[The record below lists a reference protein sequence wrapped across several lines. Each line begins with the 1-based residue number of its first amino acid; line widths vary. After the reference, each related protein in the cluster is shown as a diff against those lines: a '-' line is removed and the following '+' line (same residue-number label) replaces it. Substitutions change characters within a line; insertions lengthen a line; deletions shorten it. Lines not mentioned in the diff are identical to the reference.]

1 MSEPSKTD
9 GNSSQVTSGIAFVA
23 LLLGLFAVQNT
34 FFQPTRPPME
44 SADRTFSE
52 NVRSR
57 LWQDPFEAVEEHR
70 KKYSA
75 QTREA
80 PASLSLPAEIT
91 YTNEEKQTEKFILK
105 ALQAQKNEKNKL
117 IESPDLQ
124 ARYAYEH
131 NGQEPKP
138 VCYRK
143 GIDDRSNPYPDSS
156 LIANSMDELRC
167 QVATTAEDS
176 SEKKLHVLAVM
187 VPNGPYA
194 EDKEWRLRTRYA
206 VVAALTELGYTPED
220 PEHIDYVDFDRT
232 CKTTLQGL
240 REEPN
245 DENLK
250 KELNR
255 KTHFCHMGSVMPY
268 EWFSIKDERGKEQEK
283 VLLLWLDNGGFVNA
297 DNRTPLKMLG
307 FLKNE
312 VFPESDQK
320 YSFNIIGPFGSGA
333 LDTMY
338 REIDSKNPAYNDLP
352 PPKLEE
358 SNKDYYKV
366 LDQSEF
372 FVAAATVNFG
382 DVHQQRMLKY
392 GEHINANWLNQ
403 KIIRT
408 ISTQDKLADLLLC
421 ELALRG
427 LTPYHVGTGTTLSK
441 YCSEGLDFRYKK
453 NDSPHHIVLIGE
465 RDTYYSQQLTET
477 FLKTVRKFDVQEKN
491 KTPWVHTYSYLRG
504 LDGIT
509 SEHAPSGHKEAKNKN
524 NEQQANQTNTPETRE
539 QKERPIGPSQLDYL
553 LNLAGQIKRL
563 DKQYAH
569 EGGIKAIGITGHD
582 TYDKLLILQALRLQ
596 FPGVLFFTTDLDA
609 RFFHP
614 SEIKWTRNLL
624 VASPFG
630 LQLNE
635 DFQKKTQPFRENY
648 QTSLFLA
655 AQLALCRNKGDQEN
669 SECNSD
675 IFRVDRTKWTDKP
688 RLFEIGND
696 GAVNISHEPN
706 DYLDSKKS
714 SIQPK
719 EFWEYVSLISIAVL
733 LPLLLIVFFTPK
745 DLRFSLIVFFS
756 VSIIFILITYY
767 LFVCY
772 RGIEPVS
779 FTAGTSMWPSVLM
792 KILSCVVA
800 CYLFYRTHTKLLEGR
815 RDITKKYFISDGEIG
830 DEKNMRKKCLI
841 YLREAWKETE
851 IALSVFFSSLVNP
864 KKRKQL
870 RSFFIDHWRK
880 NLLSGEVIQVRHFSI
895 NVFWK
900 KYLNLGLWRFTFIRL
915 FTALLFTLLLCGAAI
930 YLFKDVTF
938 HHIRGQSNYVLNF
951 VFLGLAVV
959 FYVLLILYVAEKVH
973 LSSHF
978 IKLLANPKVEIN
990 WSPTVVQTY
999 RNKYGLPEGVVC
1011 YRILLDF
1018 INDHTYAPNKFIYYP
1033 FFCLFLIVMS
1043 RNYYFDNWPTT
1054 PFVLTVYAFFAL
1066 LTLISAIRLR
1076 AAALYARNQ
1085 ILDRLE
1091 NNSADAPVNACWCK
1105 SRSNVMKLRS
1115 FIGEIRD
1122 FKEGIYRP
1130 LAYHPMV
1137 LNSLVPFSSIGGIYL
1152 IEYLV

>member
-245 DENLK
+245 NEKLK

-268 EWFSIKDERGKEQEK
+268 EWFSIKDEQEKEQEK

-312 VFPESDQK
+312 IFPESDPK
-320 YSFNIIGPFGSGA
+320 YSFNIIGPFGSDA

-338 REIDSKNPAYNDLP
+338 REVFGLYEKDMKSKYYVDLEDT
-352 PPKLEE
+352 LF
-358 SNKDYYKV
+358 YV
-366 LDQSEF
+366 G
-372 FVAAATVNFG
+372 AATVNFDAVNRKRG
-382 DVHQQRMLKY
+382 LKDS
-392 GEHINANWLNQ
+392 ENENKKWLDN

-427 LTPYHVGTGTTLSK
+427 VTPYHVGDGTALSNN
-441 YCSEGLDFRYKK
+441 CSERLSFDEFRHRK
-453 NDSPHHIVLIGE
+453 NSSPHHIVLIGE
-465 RDTYYSQQLTET
+465 RDTYYSRQLTKT
-477 FLKTVRKFDVQEKN
+477 FSNTIKKFGAED
-491 KTPWVHTYSYLRG
+491 KTPWVHAYSYLRG

-509 SEHAPSGHKEAKNKN
+509 SEHAPSGHKEETKNKN
-524 NEQQANQTNTPETRE
+524 HEQQANNTNASNTRE
-539 QKERPIGPSQLDYL
+539 QMERPVGPSQLDYL

-655 AQLALCRNKGDQEN
+655 AQLALCSGKTSPQN
-669 SECNSD
+669 SECNADLSKANREEWID
-675 IFRVDRTKWTDKP
+675 YP
-688 RLFEIGND
+688 RLFEIGNE

-706 DYLDSKKS
+706 RFLDSYAGDFRRFMDSTSITDDRKKESKKS
-714 SIQPK
+714 LDNYELK
-719 EFWEYVSLISIAVL
+719 TSLGFIFMMLFLAE
-733 LPLLLIVFFTPK
+733 LIINFFTPK
-745 DLRFSLIVFFS
+745 DFRKHLIR
-756 VSIIFILITYY
+756 FILGLVVIFTIASSIFAIAIA
-767 LFVCY
+767 LNY
-772 RGIEPVS
+772 RFELESLS
-779 FTAGTSMWPSVLM
+779 FTNGTSMWPSVLM
-792 KILSCVVA
+792 KIMAVILSG
-800 CYLFYRTHTKLLEGR
+800 YFFYRIHKKLSVSCE
-815 RDITKKYFISDGEIG
+815 DT
-830 DEKNMRKKCLI
+830 EKNYLQLETNKNDLI
-841 YLREAWKETE
+841 NGGNDIPNCSGAESIL
-851 IALSVFFSSLVNP
+851 
-864 KKRKQL
+864 
-870 RSFFIDHWRK
+870 IDHWRK
-880 NLLSGEVIQVRHFSI
+880 DLLNGEVKDKQLIQFSTLWGEYQCWSIRKLTIVRVSI
-895 NVFWK
+895 
-900 KYLNLGLWRFTFIRL
+900 
-915 FTALLFTLLLCGAAI
+915 ALLTTVFLCAAMI
-930 YLFKDVTF
+930 ISTAFNDVAF